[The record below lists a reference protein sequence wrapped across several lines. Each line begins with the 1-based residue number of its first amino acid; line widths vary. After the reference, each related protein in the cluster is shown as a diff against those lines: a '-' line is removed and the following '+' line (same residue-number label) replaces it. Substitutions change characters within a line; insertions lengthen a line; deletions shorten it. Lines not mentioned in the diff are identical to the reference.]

1 MKNSRLIRLSLIFV
15 FEICILL
22 CYGYS
27 VRYTNQFEAITLD
40 ILSNSSPWQR
50 LVTDA
55 ILEQSVSEEHAAK
68 LLSESNSFVQT
79 IEYLPEYSGIYL
91 VTKQCFPSK
100 EGILISTLD
109 IEPIPL
115 DRNIGK
121 EIELLDS
128 VNGLY
133 LYRLHYYWD

>member
-1 MKNSRLIRLSLIFV
+1 MKNSRLIRLSLIFF

-91 VTKQCFPSK
+91 VTKQWFPSK

-115 DRNIGK
+115 DRNIGE

-133 LYRLHYYWD
+133 LYKLYYYWD